1 MLARGLARQLSI
13 RDILTEKSPVIVAV
27 VNNKGGVG
35 KTTTAVNLGAALA
48 SPRRRVLLVDLDSQ
62 ASASIWC
69 GVRRSRLRPSAA
81 SVLLHDFPVEQAVRP
96 TATPHLDILTGS
108 IELANADLALGDVKG
123 RESTLKQALSQLRS
137 RYETM
142 VLDCPPSLSLV
153 SVNALVAADGVV
165 IPVAPQPLALEGLSH
180 LISSIET
187 VRRRFRYA
195 RAAARAA
202 DHDGRAGES
211 RRCRNGSA
219 PSTATSCSTPRSTP
233 AVRCRKPPAPSKTI
247 FSHAP
252 RSKAADAFRR
262 LAGEVLERLRIAHA

>member
-1 MLARGLARQLSI
+1 
-13 RDILTEKSPVIVAV
+13 VIVAV

-69 GVRRSRLRPSAA
+69 GVRRGRLRPSAA
-81 SVLLHDFPVEQAVRP
+81 SVLLHDFPVEQAVRS
-96 TATPHLDILTGS
+96 TATPNLDILTGS

-123 RESTLKQALSQLRS
+123 RESTLKQALSQLGA

-187 VRRRFRYA
+187 VRRRLSA
-195 RAAARAA
+195 RGRLLGLLITMAGSESTQLQERLRAEYRDLVFHTEIHTSRSLQAAPAA
-202 DHDGRAGES
+202 
-211 RRCRNGSA
+211 
-219 PSTATSCSTPRSTP
+219 
-233 AVRCRKPPAPSKTI
+233 SKTI
-247 FSHAP
+247 FGHAP

-262 LAGEVLERLRIAHA
+262 LAGEVLERLRLARA

>member
-1 MLARGLARQLSI
+1 
-13 RDILTEKSPVIVAV
+13 LTEKFPVIVAV

-81 SVLLHDFPVEQAVRP
+81 SVLLHDFPVEQAVRA
-96 TATPHLDILTGS
+96 TATPNLDILTGS

-123 RESTLKQALSQLRS
+123 RESTLKQALSRLGS

-153 SVNALVAADGVV
+153 SVNALVAAEGVV

-180 LISSIET
+180 LISSIDT
-187 VRRRFRYA
+187 VRRRLSTRA
-195 RAAARAA
+195 RLLGLLITMAGPGSIQLQERLRAEYRDLVFHTEIHTSRSLETAPAA
-202 DHDGRAGES
+202 
-211 RRCRNGSA
+211 
-219 PSTATSCSTPRSTP
+219 
-233 AVRCRKPPAPSKTI
+233 SKTI
-247 FSHAP
+247 FGHAP

-262 LAGEVLERLRIAHA
+262 FAGEVLERLRLAHA

>member
-1 MLARGLARQLSI
+1 
-13 RDILTEKSPVIVAV
+13 VIVAV

-96 TATPHLDILTGS
+96 TATPNLDILTGS

-123 RESTLKQALSQLRS
+123 RESTLKQALNQLGA

-187 VRRRFRYA
+187 VRRRLSTRGRLLGLLITMA
-195 RAAARAA
+195 GPESMQLQERLRAEYRNLVFHTEIHTSRSLQAAPAA
-202 DHDGRAGES
+202 
-211 RRCRNGSA
+211 
-219 PSTATSCSTPRSTP
+219 
-233 AVRCRKPPAPSKTI
+233 SKTI
-247 FSHAP
+247 FGHAP
-252 RSKAADAFRR
+252 RSRAADAFRR
-262 LAGEVLERLRIAHA
+262 LAGEVLERLRLAHA

>member
-1 MLARGLARQLSI
+1 
-13 RDILTEKSPVIVAV
+13 VIVAV

-48 SPRRRVLLVDLDSQ
+48 SPGRRVLLVDLDSQ
-62 ASASIWC
+62 ASASVWC

-81 SVLLHDFPVEQAVRP
+81 SVLLHDFPVEQAVRA

-123 RESTLKQALSQLRS
+123 RESTLKHALSQLRA

-153 SVNALVAADGVV
+153 TVNALVAADGVV

-180 LISSIET
+180 LISSVET
-187 VRRRFRYA
+187 VRRRLSTRA
-195 RAAARAA
+195 RLLGLVITMAEAKSTELQERLRAEHGELVFKTAIHTSRSLQAAPAA
-202 DHDGRAGES
+202 
-211 RRCRNGSA
+211 
-219 PSTATSCSTPRSTP
+219 
-233 AVRCRKPPAPSKTI
+233 SKTI
-247 FSHAP
+247 FGHAP
-252 RSKAADAFRR
+252 RSQAAGAFRR
-262 LAGEVLERLRIAHA
+262 LATEVLDRLRIAPA